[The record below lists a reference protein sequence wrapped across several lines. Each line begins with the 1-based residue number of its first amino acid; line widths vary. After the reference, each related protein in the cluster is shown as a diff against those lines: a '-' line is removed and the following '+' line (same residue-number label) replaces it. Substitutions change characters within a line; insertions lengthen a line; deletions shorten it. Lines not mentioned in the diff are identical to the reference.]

1 MTLQL
6 AFWLFGIAFLL
17 FALRWLFPGV
27 SINSTGEVLAVA
39 TLVTIGGL
47 IVLSLRLHYRD
58 FFRNVAIWSGIV
70 LVLAVA
76 YAFRH
81 EIGMVADRV
90 AGVATSERGYSAGD
104 AMVFERDRNGHFLV
118 RADISGR
125 EITFLVDTG
134 ASNVVLSP
142 KDAQKL
148 GINPRREQFFERYY
162 TANGVVMGAP
172 VILPQISIGD
182 HIHIENV
189 RASVTEGDLH
199 MSLLGMSF
207 LNRLGGFEITGERL
221 TLRP

>member
-70 LVLAVA
+70 LVLAIA

-104 AMVFERDRNGHFLV
+104 AWCLSVIGTAIFWSVPIFQVEKSPFWSIPGQAMWCYRQRMRKSWASI
-118 RADISGR
+118 RAG
-125 EITFLVDTG
+125 
-134 ASNVVLSP
+134 N
-142 KDAQKL
+142 
-148 GINPRREQFFERYY
+148 
-162 TANGVVMGAP
+162 
-172 VILPQISIGD
+172 
-182 HIHIENV
+182 
-189 RASVTEGDLH
+189 
-199 MSLLGMSF
+199 SF
-207 LNRLGGFEITGERL
+207 LNGIT
-221 TLRP
+221 RPMGW